1 MVWERTA
8 QYKNVKLKK
17 EKRSECG
24 EKNMTKVN
32 RRLDRYFDHQASGKG
47 RAVVWWGSGS
57 VKSLGLGRVLGLC
70 TRPHCHNPCTRF
82 RFSM

>member
-1 MVWERTA
+1 VVWERTA

-47 RAVVWWGSGS
+47 RAVVW
-57 VKSLGLGRVLGLC
+57 
-70 TRPHCHNPCTRF
+70 
-82 RFSM
+82 